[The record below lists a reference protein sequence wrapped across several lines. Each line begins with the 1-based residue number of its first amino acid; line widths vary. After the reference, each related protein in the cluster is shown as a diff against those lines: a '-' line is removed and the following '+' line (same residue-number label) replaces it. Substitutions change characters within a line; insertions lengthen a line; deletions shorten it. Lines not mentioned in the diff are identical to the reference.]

1 MGRHLHCI
9 IRPVL
14 RDNVAMYAR
23 KLLLGAYPCLT
34 ELIIFILK
42 EIGRRFRVFKRPAA
56 SSRAFF
62 NSFYAQL
69 QKLGHCLTCY

>member
-1 MGRHLHCI
+1 MGRHLHGI

-14 RDNVAMYAR
+14 MNNVAMYAR

-34 ELIIFILK
+34 ELVIFILK
-42 EIGRRFRVFKRPAA
+42 KQGGDFVCLSAQQQAYGRFLTA
-56 SSRAFF
+56 SMHK
-62 NSFYAQL
+62 L